1 MTDFNSIPTVLEEI
15 RRDINDLRKEI
26 ETCLHPKE
34 VPKNMSLDQALKFLN
49 EEGYPISK
57 SRLYKL
63 TADRKIPHRKFA
75 NRLVFTSRELLLWC
89 DHNSQEVIIN
99 KTNKNEQRKARNNR

>member
-1 MTDFNSIPTVLEEI
+1 MKTNLGNLFEQIDRIVEKVEF
-15 RRDINDLRKEI
+15 I
-26 ETCLHPKE
+26 ERLLKVQIKLPKE
-34 VPKNMSLDQALKFLN
+34 VPKNMSLEQALEFLN

-99 KTNKNEQRKARNNR
+99 KKKKS